1 MIKLIAFLKRK
12 PGMTMED
19 FKKRWVDEHTKIS
32 SRMPGLLGYYVNINI
47 ANQPDNREPN
57 YDGTAELWW
66 NSVEEMEAAFASEI
80 GVAAGKDADQF
91 CEMRFHLYTT
101 EYTIVSGPKR

>member
-12 PGMTMED
+12 PGMTMEQ
-19 FKKRWVDEHTKIS
+19 FKVRWVDEHTKLS
-32 SRMPGLLGYYVNINI
+32 AKMPGLLGYRININQPR
-47 ANQPDNREPN
+47 QPDNHEPT

-80 GVAAGKDADQF
+80 GQAAGKDADEF
-91 CEMRFHLYTT
+91 CELRYHLYTD
-101 EYTIVSGPKR
+101 EYFIVPGPK